1 MEVYEG
7 LDVLVE
13 VYEGLEV
20 LVDVYEGLE
29 VLDVG
34 GVKLVEVY
42 EGRELE
48 DGGGVTLE
56 VLEVSVKELVDE
68 EGRLVV
74 LVAPSL
80 LKAEPST
87 DFAAG
92 REERSQL

>member
-34 GVKLVEVY
+34 GVKLVEV
-42 EGRELE
+42 
-48 DGGGVTLE
+48 
-56 VLEVSVKELVDE
+56 
-68 EGRLVV
+68 
-74 LVAPSL
+74 
-80 LKAEPST
+80 
-87 DFAAG
+87 
-92 REERSQL
+92 

>member
-1 MEVYEG
+1 M
-7 LDVLVE
+7 
-13 VYEGLEV
+13 LEV
-20 LVDVYEGLE
+20 L
-29 VLDVG
+29 
-34 GVKLVEVY
+34 
-42 EGRELE
+42 
-48 DGGGVTLE
+48 
-56 VLEVSVKELVDE
+56 VKELVDE